1 MKYLKATLLG
11 SGALASLLLS
21 SVLTSCQDEDFGYTS
36 EEISAAAY
44 KRNFEAMYGE
54 IAPNQTWDFSAYALH
69 QQGLVGGPG
78 LDATSATRGA
88 SAQNTLNLI
97 GEKKSN
103 YHLDPLKSTAGTKD
117 VYVSS
122 DYETGIADWLNANL
136 TERSDHKNLGK
147 PFQLINDSEQGF
159 LIVPVYLGQSGMVW
173 DLHLVDGS
181 GDYMIW
187 SKSEGVSYREDYTLW
202 EEFHYNN
209 ANGSKDDL
217 SLADAFAKLAQN
229 DVNVL
234 STVKLKLELPDVT
247 DANGNQLDNSV
258 KVALALE
265 VDGVNRWI
273 QDFTDKQYTHNYG
286 SKTTYEIDVTSLYQ
300 KSIATS
306 DNDKKVK
313 VYNKGW
319 VDAIVQPNLSNLVL
333 VIQDKNNTS
342 LNTYNA
348 NHLRIHTQYGYI
360 APESNRTKL
369 HNYSNWNGTTE
380 QYEAGKSTSY
390 FTGHTINKH
399 HVESPTLWIDHNK
412 IGPDFYF
419 YLDVVYSDA
428 NNADYAQE
436 GAKQSSKRDMMRAIT
451 SVSGAVNQ
459 SNLNKFADDCNFDRK
474 GQNCSYMFI
483 GCEDANGKKGD
494 WDYNDVV
501 LLVVGLPKI
510 PTVAEDIIEKRYMIE
525 DLGSTFDFDFNDIVV
540 DVKQAKINNVTKQT
554 ATITHLCGTIPYQ
567 LFIGDTPFTPVM
579 EGQNGED
586 HLGVNPKGD
595 AFTFNI
601 TGWDPNSN
609 NISVLVWPDRT
620 YESFKNVDDKDY
632 TQVIEK
638 PADGNF
644 SHDSDLTPHYN
655 VDTKGARQINFP
667 KNGEQPY
674 IIAFDPEVTWREE
687 HQSVP
692 RSWFKTESI
701 INDYNNNTIDGG
713 TVVNGSVDTELQHLQ
728 NNGYML
734 LSSNYITEGGTTGNN
749 NTNATP
755 TTIDITQFLIDKVY
769 TNGNIEIAM
778 VLPGD
783 APDFAETYGII
794 TAKQGVSISDDRFEF
809 KNFETENNA
818 KVKTF
823 TMKTGELLSLAKYKS
838 SELKLQVDYS
848 TFGFTAPQNTDDA
861 NAYTRVLLKFNK
873 STSNINTS
881 EFGTKYNYQSSN
893 VTKNNNNTHVNLK
906 PFFNSYNGS
915 DDILVTIVNPT
926 GTNINGRICTA
937 GSNQSDML
945 EASAGSTGQL
955 NITDAGFKAAVN
967 DNNKQLYFEVYGGRD
982 MFDPD
987 LIIPAQIY
995 IKTQPSA
1002 DPTTFGIKFIYNESQ
1017 DKVTSNVGD
1026 RYDVVD
1032 LTRALTNYAG
1042 GKIEVRVVNK
1052 ANSYIGAQIKLRNND
1067 YTSAYVESDWMS
1079 ISSNSTGLFELTDEQ
1094 YTNKLH
1100 NSDGKLVMFINEDS
1114 YEAFQQS
1121 EVYIKF
1127 NQEIS
1132 TSFTGKEKPSS
1143 IWINGAASTNYGTY
1157 NGNNWL
1163 EVVVQENA
1171 ANDWDTQLGITLGNI
1186 SKGAKVSFSYNT
1198 WKSGNDPAPA
1208 HDAYQQATVKAILQD
1223 TQNGYTTIEGSNK
1236 QFTFGTTTKVEI
1248 DTQNCTI
1255 PEGNK
1260 TNFVLQLS
1268 CQDSNNNNA
1277 RTQFTYTIDDIDLK
1291 ITYFE

>member
-78 LDATSATRGA
+78 VDAISTTRAA
-88 SAQNTLNLI
+88 SAQNTLHLI
-97 GEKKSN
+97 GAKKAD
-103 YHLDPLKSTAGTKD
+103 YHLDPLKASVGTKT
-117 VYVSS
+117 VYSPE
-122 DYETGIADWLNANL
+122 DYENGIANWLNTNL
-136 TERSDHKNLGK
+136 TERSDHSSLGK

-187 SKSEGVSYREDYTLW
+187 SKSEGVSYQEDYTLW
-202 EEFHYNN
+202 EEFHYNKN
-209 ANGSKDDL
+209 FGENL
-217 SLADAFAKLAQN
+217 SLADAFSKLGSK
-229 DVNVL
+229 NVDAF
-234 STVKLKLELPDVT
+234 SDVKLKLELPDVK
-247 DANGNQLDNSV
+247 DENGNPVNNSV
-258 KVALALE
+258 KIALALKDDNGDNCWI
-265 VDGVNRWI
+265 DGYI
-273 QDFTDKQYTHNYG
+273 DISYSHTYG
-286 SKTTYEIDVTSLYQ
+286 TKETMTINLEDLYNKSKSNE
-300 KSIATS
+300 
-306 DNDKKVK
+306 NVK
-313 VYNKGW
+313 VYGKDGNAKSLK
-319 VDAIVQPNLSNLVL
+319 VSANLSNLVL
-333 VIQDKNNTS
+333 VIQASSYTS

-360 APESNRTKL
+360 APEANRTKL
-369 HNYSNWNGTTE
+369 HNYSNWDGFTE
-380 QYEAGKSTSY
+380 HYEAGKSTSY

-419 YLDVVYSDA
+419 YLDVVYSDD

-451 SVSGAVNQ
+451 SGISGAVNQ
-459 SNLNKFADDCNFDRK
+459 TNLNAFADQCGFNRNGLDCN
-474 GQNCSYMFI
+474 YMFI
-483 GCEDANGKKGD
+483 GCEDANGKQGD

-601 TGWDPNSN
+601 TDWDPNTN

-620 YESFKNVDDKDY
+620 YESFKNVDGKDY
-632 TQVIEK
+632 TKVIEK
-638 PADGNF
+638 PANGNF
-644 SHDSDLTPHYN
+644 SHDSDLNPHYN

-713 TVVNGSVDTELQHLQ
+713 TVVEGSVEAELQYLQ
-728 NNGYML
+728 NNGYIL
-734 LSSNYITEGGTTGNN
+734 LSSNYITEGGTTGSN

-755 TTIDITQFLIDKVY
+755 TKIDITQFLIDKVY

-818 KVKTF
+818 KVKKF

-848 TFGFTAPQNTDDA
+848 TFGFTAPQNDGDK

-873 STSNINTS
+873 LTSNINTS
-881 EFGTKYNYQSSN
+881 DFGTQYSYLSDN
-893 VTKNNNNTHVNLK
+893 VTKNNSNTQVNLK
-906 PFFNSYNGS
+906 PFFNNYNYNGK
-915 DDILVTIVNPT
+915 DDIIVTVVNPS
-926 GTNINGRICTA
+926 GTDINGKICTA
-937 GSNQSDML
+937 GNSQSDML
-945 EASAGSTGQL
+945 EAAAGNYGQL
-955 NITDAGFKAAVN
+955 NISNFKSAVTDGS
-967 DNNKQLYFEVYGGRD
+967 KQLYFEVYGGRD
-982 MFDPD
+982 LFDPD
-987 LIIPAQIY
+987 LIVPAQIW
-995 IKTQPSA
+995 IKTVNV
-1002 DPTTFGIKFIYNESQ
+1002 I
-1017 DKVTSNVGD
+1017 VTAKPEGYGMVKIGNG
-1026 RYDVVD
+1026 
-1032 LTRALTNYAG
+1032 NYASKVEG
-1042 GKIEVRVVNK
+1042 NYATGTTLTLYAQANSGYTFAYWSNK
-1052 ANSYIGAQIKLRNND
+1052 AVTTERTLTVNQGETHNVDAWFAKNIYYYPDGWGMNTGGNNF
-1067 YTSAYVESDWMS
+1067 TALLVG
-1079 ISSNSTGLFELTDEQ
+1079 NQ
-1094 YTNKLH
+1094 YTNSEGITNLQDAITSGLRTIVVYFNSKLGDNATFSVKAGGNQTLT
-1100 NSDGKLVMFINEDS
+1100 NSVTKLYDRVYVTLTDS
-1114 YEAFQQS
+1114 EAAT
-1121 EVYIKF
+1121 V
-1127 NQEIS
+1127 
-1132 TSFTGKEKPSS
+1132 
-1143 IWINGAASTNYGTY
+1143 
-1157 NGNNWL
+1157 GNN
-1163 EVVVQENA
+1163 
-1171 ANDWDTQLGITLGNI
+1171 G
-1186 SKGAKVSFSYNT
+1186 
-1198 WKSGNDPAPA
+1198 
-1208 HDAYQQATVKAILQD
+1208 
-1223 TQNGYTTIEGSNK
+1223 
-1236 QFTFGTTTKVEI
+1236 FTMQI
-1248 DTQNCTI
+1248 
-1255 PEGNK
+1255 
-1260 TNFVLQLS
+1260 
-1268 CQDSNNNNA
+1268 SNNGS
-1277 RTQFTYTIDDIDLK
+1277 DIK
-1291 ITYFE
+1291 INRVGMY

>member
-69 QQGLVGGPG
+69 QQGLVGGPDI
-78 LDATSATRGA
+78 DATSSTRAA
-88 SAQNTLNLI
+88 SAPNTLHLI
-97 GEKKSN
+97 GAKKAD
-103 YHLDPLKSTAGTKD
+103 YHLDPNNDTS
-117 VYVSS
+117 
-122 DYETGIADWLNANL
+122 IADWLNANL
-136 TERSDHKNLGK
+136 TERNDHKNLGK
-147 PFQLINDSEQGF
+147 PFQLINDSKQGF

-209 ANGSKDDL
+209 ANGRKDNL
-217 SLADAFAKLAQN
+217 SLADAFSKLAN
-229 DVNVL
+229 KNVSEL
-234 STVKLKLELPDVT
+234 STVKLKLELPDVK

-273 QDFTDKQYTHNYG
+273 QGFTDKQYAHTYE
-286 SKTTYEIDVTSLYQ
+286 SKTTYEIDVTSLYE

-306 DNDKKVK
+306 DNDKTVK
-313 VYNKGW
+313 VYNEGW
-319 VDAIVQPNLSNLVL
+319 KDAIVQPNLSNLVL
-333 VIQDKNNTS
+333 VIQESTNTS

-369 HNYSNWNGTTE
+369 HNYSNWDGITE
-380 QYEAGKSTSY
+380 HYEAGESTSY

-399 HVESPTLWIDHNK
+399 HVESPTLWIDHK
-412 IGPDFYF
+412 RIGPDFYF
-419 YLDVVYSDA
+419 YLDVVYSDD

-451 SVSGAVNQ
+451 SGISNAVNQ
-459 SNLNKFADDCNFDRK
+459 TNLNAFADQCGFDRN
-474 GQNCSYMFI
+474 GQNCNYMFI
-483 GCEDANGKKGD
+483 GCEDANGKMGD

-501 LLVVGLPKI
+501 LLVVGLPNI

-540 DVKQAKINNVTKQT
+540 DVKQAKINGETKQT

-567 LFIGDTPFTPVM
+567 LFIGETPFTPVM
-579 EGQNGED
+579 KGQNGED

-601 TGWDPNSN
+601 TGWDPSTN

-620 YESFKNVDDKDY
+620 YESFKNVNGKDY
-632 TQVIEK
+632 TAYTTNGYNK
-638 PADGNF
+638 PEEGNF
-644 SHDSDLTPHYN
+644 SHDSELYPHYN

-701 INDYNNNTIDGG
+701 INDYNNNTIGGG
-713 TVVNGSVDTELQHLQ
+713 TVVNGSVDAELQHLQ
-728 NNGYML
+728 NDGYML

-755 TTIDITQFLIDKVY
+755 TKIDITQFLIDKVY

-794 TAKQGVSISDDRFEF
+794 TAKEGVRISDDRFEF

-818 KVKTF
+818 KVKKF
-823 TMKTGELLSLAKYKS
+823 TIRTEELLSLAKYKS

-848 TFGFTAPQNTDDA
+848 TFGFTAPQNADA

-873 STSNINTS
+873 STSDINTS
-881 EFGTKYNYQSSN
+881 EFGNQYNYTGR
-893 VTKNNNNTHVNLK
+893 VTINNQNTHVNLK
-906 PFFNSYNGS
+906 PFFNSYNGK
-915 DDILVTIVNPT
+915 DDIIVTIVNPT
-926 GTNINGRICTA
+926 STDINGKICTA
-937 GSNQSDML
+937 GDKQSDML
-945 EASAGSTGQL
+945 EAAAGSSGQL
-955 NITDAGFKAAVN
+955 TIKDSSFKDAVN
-967 DNNKQLYFEVYGGRD
+967 NGSSNLYFEAYGGRSL
-982 MFDPD
+982 FDPD
-987 LIIPAQIY
+987 LIVPAQIW
-995 IKTQPSA
+995 IKTQPVA

-1017 DKVTSNVGD
+1017 DKVTNSNVGTG
-1026 RYDVVD
+1026 YKVVD

-1042 GKIEVRVVNK
+1042 GKIEVRVVN
-1052 ANSYIGAQIKLRNND
+1052 NVNTYIGAEIKLRNSD
-1067 YTSAYVESDWMS
+1067 YSSANISSGWQS
-1079 ISSNSTGLFELTDEQ
+1079 ISGNTTGLFELTNEQ
-1094 YTNKLH
+1094 YTTKLH

-1114 YEAFQQS
+1114 YEAFKQS

-1132 TSFTGKEKPSS
+1132 TSFTGKQKPSS

-1163 EVVVQENA
+1163 EVVVKENA

-1186 SKGAKVSFSYNT
+1186 SKGAKVSFRYNT
-1198 WKSGNDPAPA
+1198 WRSGSNPA
-1208 HDAYQQATVKAILQD
+1208 HDAFQQATVKAILQD

-1236 QFTFGTTTKVEI
+1236 QFTFGTTTEVEI
-1248 DTQNCTI
+1248 DTQSCTI

-1268 CQDSNNNNA
+1268 CQDSNNNNS